1 MPETCDELALYLHLA
16 RASEVRRRPL
26 VRDKLLVLAGKT
38 DLEMRLEPI
47 AEHCRAKVLAH
58 NPGHI
63 LRNYA
68 TLADAL
74 ADETFRSFF
83 KRLSQAYPR
92 ERAEHML
99 RSLGIQLAGERH
111 VYADELEYAAALLG
125 TTPERLGDIARQ
137 SAAVATN
144 NAEPANSP
152 LAGLPV
158 RVPLAGLLSPA
169 RFRRASRWQALLFV
183 RLAAVAA
190 TLLAI
195 AGLIWFLVARTH

>member
-1 MPETCDELALYLHLA
+1 MPETSDELALYLHLA

-38 DLEMRLEPI
+38 ALEMRLEPI

-68 TLADAL
+68 TLAEAL
-74 ADETFRSFF
+74 ADEPFRVFY

-99 RSLGIQLAGERH
+99 RSLGIQLAAERE
-111 VYADELEYAAALLG
+111 VYADDLEYAAALLG
-125 TTPERLGDIARQ
+125 TTPERLGE
-137 SAAVATN
+137 VAHQPRPLV
-144 NAEPANSP
+144 AETTAE
-152 LAGLPV
+152 LQ
-158 RVPLAGLLSPA
+158 SPA
-169 RFRRASRWQALLFV
+169 TKSHITPWPAKGFFQ
-183 RLAAVAA
+183 LAAVAV

-195 AGLIWFLVARTH
+195 GALVWLWVARRE